1 MQREK
6 ESKSLQQWSLVLP
19 HQRGPAQFHG
29 QQYTLIPVSVLRMKP
44 SNKLLSLLASPS
56 LLDIPDIKVIFFSLR
71 QNSQI
76 CQTAAWLHPK
86 VHTKRENNSPTPLKQ
101 DW

>member
-56 LLDIPDIKVIFFSLR
+56 LLDIPDIKVIFFF
-71 QNSQI
+71 
-76 CQTAAWLHPK
+76 
-86 VHTKRENNSPTPLKQ
+86 PL
-101 DW
+101 